1 MSMTILSICLSEKT
15 TIAISL
21 KECFSNIRVSYSII
35 GATFITVLT
44 LTNRYKEEK
53 VEVSVKWSITLAI
66 MNTIIFYFVCC
77 YNILGFSEEI
87 YKPLM
92 LVCII
97 FIANLYKKVRKD
109 YLNILKKFKE

>member
-1 MSMTILSICLSEKT
+1 MTILSICLSEKT

-53 VEVSVKWSITLAI
+53 VE
-66 MNTIIFYFVCC
+66 
-77 YNILGFSEEI
+77 
-87 YKPLM
+87 
-92 LVCII
+92 LV
-97 FIANLYKKVRKD
+97 
-109 YLNILKKFKE
+109 